1 MAAKGSAARSASG
14 AAMSKYDVEDEKR
27 LQALEAKAH
36 TPCGG
41 DGSASE
47 LEAKLDALIEALNR
61 CPAVTENF
69 PKDSEGN
76 RRISL

>member
-14 AAMSKYDVEDEKR
+14 AAMSKYDVEVEKR

-41 DGSASE
+41 GGSASG
-47 LEAKLDALIEALNR
+47 LEAKLDALIEALNQ

-69 PKDSEGN
+69 LKDSEGN